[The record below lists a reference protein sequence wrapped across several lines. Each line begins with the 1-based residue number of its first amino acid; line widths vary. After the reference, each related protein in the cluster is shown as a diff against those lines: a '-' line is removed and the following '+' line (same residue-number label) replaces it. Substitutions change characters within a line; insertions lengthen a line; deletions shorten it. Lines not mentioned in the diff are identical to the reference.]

1 MTRTH
6 STTEAPCPICTE
18 GRVTVYWEHGG
29 GNRNAHAGESEAPWS
44 SPEDYVA
51 TCGCR
56 EWLATLQ
63 TTGAITEEVRQAL
76 LGRYDEACEEGGA

>member
-29 GNRNAHAGESEAPWS
+29 GYFNPITGSAEAPWS
-44 SPEDYVA
+44 SPEDQEA
-51 TCGCR
+51 TCTCR
-56 EWLATLQ
+56 LWLEALQ
-63 TTGAITEEVRQAL
+63 TTGAITEEIVQAL
-76 LGRYDEACEEGGA
+76 LGRYDQACEEGGA